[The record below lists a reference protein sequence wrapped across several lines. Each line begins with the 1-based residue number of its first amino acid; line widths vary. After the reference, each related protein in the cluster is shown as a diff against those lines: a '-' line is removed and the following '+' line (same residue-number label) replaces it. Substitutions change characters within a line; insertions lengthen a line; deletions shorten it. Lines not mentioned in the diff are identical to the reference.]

1 MICQHFHICQE
12 EGQENC
18 TLNTQAQKIIRPSV
32 HFNEDQTRL
41 FQKEKETQRLH
52 FRVCLLK
59 LFNGI
64 IMGNLHYISSLMLV
78 SEIR

>member
-32 HFNEDQTRL
+32 HFTEEQTSFFKKKKKHKDFIL
-41 FQKEKETQRLH
+41 GFI
-52 FRVCLLK
+52 F
-59 LFNGI
+59 
-64 IMGNLHYISSLMLV
+64 
-78 SEIR
+78 